1 LRNIFTKIVLFILL
15 PILIAAC
22 NATKHV
28 PENEYLLEKNT
39 IIVNEQKK
47 SSPEVYSYLRQK
59 PNQKI
64 LGIPFF
70 LHLYNFGNP
79 DTLSL
84 KWPSNRPKF
93 KKRFSKKF
101 SDKQFKALERS
112 SKGFNRWFLKSG
124 NVPVISDIEK
134 IKKSAQNLENY
145 YFNNGYWDATVDFK
159 ENKNENK
166 RITVDYIVSTKNPYF
181 LDTVS
186 TKISSPILDS
196 IHKTASA
203 KSLIKK
209 GQLYKAENF
218 AKEEDRLVQLYRNSG
233 IYHFNKGIISFDVD
247 TTNMARHKQNV
258 QLKIPNRI
266 VESGD
271 SIYTKPYKIQI
282 VKNVNVFTDF
292 AFNTKDEKQQ
302 DSAIYNGIKF
312 YAFDKLKYNPKYL
325 ANSIIIQPRDI
336 YKDTERDL
344 TRKYLRELQ
353 NFRPSVDIKYEE
365 NEDESLTAN
374 VFLTPLKKYSLEWD
388 ADFTTSNINRLGV
401 LGKLSFLNR
410 NVFKGA
416 EILELSFQG
425 SFLNTVANDNNIFF
439 NAYEIGTGASLKI
452 PRILFPLKTTTLIPK
467 SMSPRTEIGVNLA
480 IQNNIGLDRQN
491 ITGSM
496 GYTWQSSLKTNHKFE
511 LLNVQ
516 YIRNT
521 NPGNYFQIYESE
533 LIKLNEI
540 AYDSEFNTIEPIN
553 NIGSPSYD
561 TFETDALGNPV
572 LNNDGNNKLIPLNYI
587 RYILENESFEISN
600 PEEFQIA
607 SNVEEQREILI
618 EDVLVPVISYAYNYS
633 NREGIKDN
641 SFSSFTGRIIS
652 SGSLT
657 SAFIKKPNDGTRKGL
672 FGLPVAQYLKT
683 EFEYK
688 KYWSINL
695 NTSLVFRQ
703 FVGMAIPFG
712 NSDDIPFS
720 RSYRAGGSNDIRAWQ
735 TFDLGPGSELSSLEF
750 NVGSLKLTTNI
761 EYRFKV
767 INSLNG
773 ALFIDAGNVWDITNS
788 PLSSAK
794 AKFDRFNSFKDIAIG
809 SGFGGRY
816 DFGFLIFRL
825 DLGFKTYEPYNLSGN
840 KWFQNY
846 NFKKSRLQI
855 GINYPF

>member
-1 LRNIFTKIVLFILL
+1 MRNIFTKIVLFILL
-15 PILIAAC
+15 LILIAAC
-22 NATKHV
+22 DATRHV

-39 IIVNEQKK
+39 IVVNEQKK
-47 SSPEVYSYLRQK
+47 SSPELSSYLRQK

-64 LGIPFF
+64 LGIPFS
-70 LHLYNFGNP
+70 LHIYNWGNP

-84 KWPSNRPKF
+84 RWPSTRPGF
-93 KKRFSKKF
+93 ERWFSKKF
-101 SDKQFKALERS
+101 SNKQLKALERS
-112 SKGFNRWFLKSG
+112 SKNSNKWFLKNG
-124 NVPVISDIEK
+124 NAPVISDIEK

-166 RITVDYIVSTKNPYF
+166 RITVDYLVTTQNPYF

-186 TKISSPILDS
+186 AKISSPILDS
-196 IHKTASA
+196 LHKMTS
-203 KSLIKK
+203 SQSFIKK

-218 AKEEDRLVQLYRNSG
+218 EKEEDRLVELYRNSG
-233 IYHFNKGIISFDVD
+233 IYHFNKGIMSFDVD
-247 TTNMARHKQNV
+247 TTNIARHKQNV

-266 VESGD
+266 VENND
-271 SIYTKPYKIQI
+271 SIYIEPYKIQK
-282 VKNVNVFTDF
+282 VKSVNVFTDF
-292 AFNTKDEKQQ
+292 TFNTKDEKQQ
-302 DSAIYNGIKF
+302 DSAIYNGINF
-312 YAFDKLKYNPKYL
+312 YALNKLKYNPKYL
-325 ANSIIIQPRDI
+325 ANSIIIQPNSI
-336 YKDTERDL
+336 YKDTEKDL

-353 NFRPSVDIKYEE
+353 NFRPSVDIKYKE
-365 NEDESLTAN
+365 NEDKSLTAN
-374 VFLTPLKKYSLEWD
+374 IYLTSLKKYSLGFD
-388 ADFTTSNINRLGV
+388 SDFTTSNINRFGV

-425 SFLNTVANDNNIFF
+425 SFLNTAVNNDNIFF
-439 NAYEIGTGASLKI
+439 NAYEVGTGASLKI
-452 PRILFPLKTTTLIPK
+452 PRILFPLKTTQLIPK
-467 SMSPRTEIGVNLA
+467 SMSPKTEIGVNLA

-496 GYTWQSSLKTNHKFE
+496 GYTWQSSQKTNHKFE

-521 NPGNYFQIYESE
+521 NPGNYFGVYQSE
-533 LIKLNEI
+533 ASKLNDISSGVGFNNI
-540 AYDSEFNTIEPIN
+540 APDTANVTVVTIN
-553 NIGSPSYD
+553 NVLRTIPKDYLTYID
-561 TFETDALGNPV
+561 QILNPA
-572 LNNDGNNKLIPLNYI
+572 NNFA
-587 RYILENESFEISN
+587 STN
-600 PEEFQIA
+600 PQEFQIA
-607 SNVEEQREILI
+607 SNVEEQRDILI
-618 EDVLVPVISYAYNYS
+618 ENVLVPVISYAYNYN
-633 NREGIKDN
+633 NRADTKDN
-641 SFSSFTGRIIS
+641 SFSTFTGRIIS

-657 SAFIKKPNDGTRKGL
+657 SAFLKKPSDGSKKEL

-688 KYWSINL
+688 KYWSINF
-695 NTSLVFRQ
+695 NSSLVFRQ
-703 FVGMAIPFG
+703 FIGMAIPFG

-750 NVGSLKLTTNI
+750 NVGSLKLTSNL

-788 PLSSAK
+788 PLSSPG
-794 AKFDRFNSFKDIAIG
+794 AKFDSFSSIKDIAIG

-825 DLGFKTYEPYNLSGN
+825 DLGFKTFEPYISEGS

-846 NFKKSRLQI
+846 NFKQSRLQI